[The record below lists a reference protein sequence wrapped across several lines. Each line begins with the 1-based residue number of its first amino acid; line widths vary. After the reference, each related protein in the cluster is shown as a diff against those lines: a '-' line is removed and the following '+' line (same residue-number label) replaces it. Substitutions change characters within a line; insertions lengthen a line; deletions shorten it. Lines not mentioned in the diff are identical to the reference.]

1 MVPSFNRLPDVDP
14 ESKSSASLGTLVLAR
29 AFPDPSAKM
38 RPSREM
44 PNLGPL
50 AGMGVGKLPGGSEA

>member
-14 ESKSSASLGTLVLAR
+14 ESKSSASLGTLFLAR

-44 PNLGPL
+44 PNLGP
-50 AGMGVGKLPGGSEA
+50 